1 MPAADARLHAAP
13 VQRHKAAAA
22 RVHLAREART
32 AHAVRVTAA
41 RLPDAA
47 GGDAFLAAA
56 GTGADLPLGTSGGT
70 GRGVGGAE
78 RGRMSVGLGEM
89 ESEEGVE
96 EEEEED
102 KDGWA
107 AHHGRGEVWLL
118 KLAR

>member
-22 RVHLAREART
+22 RVHLAREARA
-32 AHAVRVTAA
+32 AHAVRVTAT

-47 GGDAFLAAA
+47 DGDAFLAAA
-56 GTGADLPLGTSGGT
+56 GTGADLSLGTSGGT

-78 RGRMSVGLGEM
+78 RGRKSVGLGEM

-96 EEEEED
+96 EDDDD